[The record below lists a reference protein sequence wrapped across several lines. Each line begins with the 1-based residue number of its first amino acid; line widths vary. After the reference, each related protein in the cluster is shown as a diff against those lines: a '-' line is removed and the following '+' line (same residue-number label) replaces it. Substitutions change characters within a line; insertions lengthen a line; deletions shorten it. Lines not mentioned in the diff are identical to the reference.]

1 MPAFRYQCIECGK
14 QYDRDAV
21 RYLCPDCGRHFT
33 PGQPLR
39 GVLQTV
45 FDFAKIKPVF
55 DKPCPDWSLI
65 CAVEPEYHPPF
76 PVGNTPFVTSTRLGE
91 ELGFSR
97 LYIKND
103 GLNPSGSLKDRA
115 SYLMAAE
122 AIRLGEPTIVTASTG
137 NAAAALAAVCAA
149 SGRQALIFVPAAAPK
164 AKLVQM
170 LVHGAEVVRV
180 NGSYDDAFR
189 LSIEYTSQRGGLNR
203 NTAYHPLTIEGK
215 KTVALEIYEQFGGAP
230 DVVIVPVG
238 DGVIIAGV
246 HKGFCDLRDLGLI
259 ERVPRLIA
267 VQADTS
273 DAIHRYVVTGEY
285 HNAPAP
291 RTFADSISVSAP
303 SNALMARRAIVDSGG
318 CSVTVSDDEISEAQ
332 LLLAR
337 TSGIFTEPA
346 AAATAAGLYKLD
358 RAKFNRDDS
367 IVLLVTGHGLKNVDA
382 VIERMTL
389 PEPIEPTWD
398 ALQKAIPQ

>member
-14 QYDRDAV
+14 QYDREAV
-21 RYLCPDCGRHFT
+21 RYLCPDCGRHFA

-39 GVLQTV
+39 GVLQAV

-55 DKPCPDWSLI
+55 DKSCPDWSLI

-76 PVGNTPFVTSTRLGE
+76 PVGNTPFVISTRLGE

-230 DVVIVPVG
+230 DVVVVPVG

-246 HKGFCDLRDLGLI
+246 HKGFCNLRDLGLL

-267 VQADTS
+267 VQAETS
-273 DAIHRYVVTGEY
+273 DAIHRFVLSGEY
-285 HNAPAP
+285 HNAPSP

-303 SNALMARRAIVDSGG
+303 SNALMAYHAIKESGG
-318 CSVTVSDDEISEAQ
+318 CSVTVSDDEIRDAQ
-332 LLLAR
+332 LLLGR
-337 TSGIFTEPA
+337 TSGIFAEPA
-346 AAATAAGLYKLD
+346 AAATAAGLRKLD
-358 RAKFNRDDS
+358 RTEFNRDDS

-382 VIERMTL
+382 VIEKMTL